1 MYSDTHVHTC
11 FSFDSEMDPE
21 SAVKK
26 AADLGLFSITFTDH
40 FDLDYPGYG
49 DTVCFDFDK
58 YIETIDELKEKYEKK
73 LGIKIFKG
81 VEVGIRPH
89 VMDRELSA
97 VKGKNFDVIIGSTHI
112 VDGMDPYDSVF
123 FEKGSKMQTY
133 GRYLDTVIDN
143 LEYYKNFDVFAHYDY
158 LVRYAPY
165 EDKIF
170 RYSDMPDKIDYILKF
185 IIENG
190 MSLEINTST
199 YGRVSPDKAILERYV
214 KLGGEIATMASDGHT
229 EAKIGRSFKKFSCFA
244 RSCGIKYIGHFE
256 NRKFIAE

>member
-73 LGIKIFKG
+73 LRIKIFKG

-97 VKGKNFDVIIGSTHI
+97 VKGMDSLQYIAQISAVYGSLSDEDRQKVGTEE
-112 VDGMDPYDSVF
+112 YRRF
-123 FEKGSKMQTY
+123 F
-133 GRYLDTVIDN
+133 
-143 LEYYKNFDVFAHYDY
+143 
-158 LVRYAPY
+158 
-165 EDKIF
+165 
-170 RYSDMPDKIDYILKF
+170 
-185 IIENG
+185 
-190 MSLEINTST
+190 
-199 YGRVSPDKAILERYV
+199 
-214 KLGGEIATMASDGHT
+214 
-229 EAKIGRSFKKFSCFA
+229 
-244 RSCGIKYIGHFE
+244 
-256 NRKFIAE
+256 